1 MASAYGTYLL
11 GTAGKVAA
19 NWILSKLVKELGINN
34 YLAKSEVEKV
44 AYLTKLLSKEPQY
57 KGMSSKELYKIAYD
71 RMKVLDKE
79 LADDRKGWKR
89 LLLR

>member
-1 MASAYGTYLL
+1 ML
-11 GTAGKVAA
+11 GKKTKRE
-19 NWILSKLVKELGINN
+19 IEDEIYEQHPDL
-34 YLAKSEVEKV
+34 EVIKRGE
-44 AYLTKLLSKEPQY
+44 
-57 KGMSSKELYKIAYD
+57 GMSSKELYKIAYD